1 MKNTNE
7 TDAGQS
13 ERGFTREEL
22 IRRGA
27 QDLIQKAIEVEV
39 QASLASFEKV
49 RLLGGRRAVVRNGY
63 LPERDILTPMG
74 EIPVRIPKVRDRSG
88 NGVKFNA
95 ALVPPFASRGQVLPF
110 ALFQASIINGQD
122 YPQPPHKSGPR
133 IR

>member
-1 MKNTNE
+1 M
-7 TDAGQS
+7 
-13 ERGFTREEL
+13 
-22 IRRGA
+22 
-27 QDLIQKAIEVEV
+27 IQKAIEVEV
-39 QASLASFEKV
+39 QALLASFEKV